1 MNNSNNGKYDFKI
14 MKGKIEDRD
23 TYIFLNDILNISYI
37 TTTKRCSLSFNL
49 DLISLKEAR
58 KVVKN
63 FRKYKYFDYEIQD
76 DDPSEYEVLCLF
88 PNTETDGTILRAID
102 EVFIKQPSSSQ

>member
-1 MNNSNNGKYDFKI
+1 MNNSRKFDFEI
-14 MKGKIEDRD
+14 RKGKVQDRD

-58 KVVKN
+58 DIVKN
-63 FRKYKYFDYEIQD
+63 FRKYKRFDYEIQD
-76 DDPSEYEVLCLF
+76 DDPNDYNVLCLF
-88 PNTETDGTILRAID
+88 PNSETDGTILRAID
-102 EVFIKQPSSSQ
+102 EVFIK